1 MKVLVLGAN
10 GQLGRCLA
18 DQLADTTHAVTL
30 ASRAEI
36 DLADFQATRTA
47 LVSLQAGVVIN
58 ASAYTA
64 VDKAEDEAE
73 QANLINNLAVG
84 NVASVCAEI
93 GAVLIHV
100 STDYVFDGDATTP
113 YSETAVTNPQGVY
126 GETKLLG
133 ERAVQASGCNHL
145 IIRTAWVFSEY
156 GNNFLKTM
164 LRLAEGRDSLSIVAD
179 QIGCPTYAQDIAKAI
194 VKILAGIQSKN
205 QSWGLYHYCGEQS
218 TTWFGF
224 AEAIFAQA
232 AAADLISSGPALT
245 PISTAEFPTP
255 AKRPVF
261 SALDSGKIINN
272 WTVQSSDWISAIK
285 VVISKLKLTQN
296 L

>member
-1 MKVLVLGAN
+1 MMKVLVLGAN

-18 DQLADTTHAVTL
+18 DQLAGTNHAVTL

-36 DLADFQATRTA
+36 NLADFETTRAA
-47 LVSLQAGVVIN
+47 LVSLEADVVIN

-64 VDKAEDEAE
+64 VDKAEDETE

-84 NVASVCAEI
+84 NVANVCAEI
-93 GAVLIHV
+93 GAVLVHV
-100 STDYVFDGDATTP
+100 STDYVFDGEATIS
-113 YSETAVTNPQGVY
+113 YGEAAVTNPQGVY
-126 GETKLLG
+126 GQTKLLG
-133 ERAVQASGCNHL
+133 ELAVQESGCNHL

-164 LRLAEGRDSLSIVAD
+164 LRLAEGRDSLSIVSD

-194 VKILAGIQSKN
+194 VKILSGIESNN
-205 QSWGLYHYCGEQS
+205 QNWGLYHYCGDQS

-224 AEAIFAQA
+224 ADAIFEQA
-232 AAADLISSGPALT
+232 VAADLISSGPALT

-255 AKRPVF
+255 AKRPAF
-261 SALDSGKIINN
+261 SALDSGKIMND
-272 WTVQSSDWISAIK
+272 WAVQSSDWMSAIK
-285 VVISKLKLTQN
+285 VVISKLKSI
-296 L
+296 